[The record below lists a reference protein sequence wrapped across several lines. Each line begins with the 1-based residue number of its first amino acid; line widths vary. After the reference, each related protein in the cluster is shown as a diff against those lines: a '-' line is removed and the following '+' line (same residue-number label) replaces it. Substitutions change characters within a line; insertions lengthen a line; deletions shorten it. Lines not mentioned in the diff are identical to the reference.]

1 MGNSDSIPPLGATP
15 LPGQGWRFVV
25 WAPAA
30 KELSVHIV
38 GDSDRVVPMQK
49 SDSGY
54 FETTI
59 KKLEPDARYFYR
71 FEDGREFPDPAS
83 RFQPEGVHG
92 PSQVIDLNDFK
103 WT

>member
-1 MGNSDSIPPLGATP
+1 MGDSNSIPPLGATP
-15 LPGQGWRFVV
+15 LAGHGWRFVV

-38 GDSDRVVPMQK
+38 GDDDRFVPMQK
-49 SDSGY
+49 SDLGY

-59 KKLEPDARYFYR
+59 NELRSDARYFYR
-71 FEDGREFPDPAS
+71 FEDGRDLPDPAS

-92 PSQVIDLNDFK
+92 PSQIVD
-103 WT
+103 